1 MSTLALVRHGQANFF
16 TDDYDR
22 LSELGK
28 RQSRVLGE
36 YWLEKGVAFDEVY
49 VGTLRRQRETAEA
62 AGEAFAAAGKD
73 WPEHVVL
80 PGLDEY
86 PGDVVQE
93 ALLPIL
99 CERDESFVRL
109 KSDYENAAEGEE
121 QYRTFHRLLA
131 GVMQVWISGDHD
143 TNGLMPWTEFRDG
156 VLSAIDTIR
165 GREGSGRRVAVF
177 SSGGPIA
184 VTVQSVLEAPDRMAG
199 ELNWRI
205 RNCSV
210 TELTFSGDRVALDCF
225 NGVAHLTDPE
235 LLTYR

>member
-1 MSTLALVRHGQANFF
+1 MSTLLLVSHGQASFF

-22 LSELGK
+22 LSELGL

-36 YWLEKGVAFDEVY
+36 YWLSRGEEFDEVY
-49 VGTLRRQRETAEA
+49 VGTLKRQRETAEA
-62 AGEAFAAAGKD
+62 VGEVLHAAGRA
-73 WPEHVVL
+73 WPAHEVL

-93 ALLPIL
+93 TLLPIL
-99 CERDESFVRL
+99 CERDERFVRM
-109 KSDYENAAEGEE
+109 KSEYECAPEGEE
-121 QYRTFHRLLA
+121 RYRTFHRLLA
-131 GVMQVWISGDHD
+131 GVIEEWIGGAHD
-143 TNGLMPWTEFRDG
+143 ANGMMPWTEFRDG
-156 VLSAIDTIR
+156 VQSALRTIM

-184 VTVQSVLEAPDRMAG
+184 VTVQSVLQAPDRMAG

-210 TELTFSGDRVALDCF
+210 TELTFSGERVALDCF